1 MSVKLLAP
9 FIHLPS
15 LFSDTENWPFLY
27 KSGSKQVANLLW
39 YEEGLYVDL
48 PYGYVAQN
56 VTSYSSE
63 YLPAQPSSTLR
74 SKVRDV
80 QKVTFP
86 PRLHYFPV
94 DGNEDRHRM
103 GQAVLSQVSQVNEQ
117 MFENRQKIAKKKK
130 KKIKDSGALGAL
142 KSLAFSILDQWLFS
156 AKKSDVKSGAEV
168 SKRSNNETSLEE
180 QVVHPMRYLF
190 LLGLL
195 PTTFGSLYS
204 LG

>member
-1 MSVKLLAP
+1 MW
-9 FIHLPS
+9 
-15 LFSDTENWPFLY
+15 FSTPVDTESWPFLY

-39 YEEGLYVDL
+39 YEEGLYAEL
-48 PYGYVAQN
+48 PYGYVDKQSN
-56 VTSYSSE
+56 VTSSSSSD
-63 YLPAQPSSTLR
+63 LQQQPSSS

-94 DGNEDRHRM
+94 DNEERQLL
-103 GQAVLSQVSQVNEQ
+103 GEAVLSQVSQVNEQ
-117 MFENRQKIAKKKK
+117 MFENRRVKVKSRPKKR
-130 KKIKDSGALGAL
+130 KDSGALDAL

-156 AKKSDVKSGAEV
+156 AGKRDTQKDDEV
-168 SKRSNNETSLEE
+168 SKRSNNETSLED

>member
-1 MSVKLLAP
+1 M
-9 FIHLPS
+9 
-15 LFSDTENWPFLY
+15 
-27 KSGSKQVANLLW
+27 ANLLW

-48 PYGYVAQN
+48 PYGYVSQN

-63 YLPAQPSSTLR
+63 YLPQQHPSSTLR

-94 DGNEDRHRM
+94 DNEDRHRM

-117 MFENRQKIAKKKK
+117 MFENRKKKFPKK

-156 AKKSDVKSGAEV
+156 AKTKSDKVKNDAVV

-180 QVVHPMRYLF
+180 QEVVHPMRYLF

>member
-1 MSVKLLAP
+1 MLSIDKNS
-9 FIHLPS
+9 F
-15 LFSDTENWPFLY
+15 T
-27 KSGSKQVANLLW
+27 
-39 YEEGLYVDL
+39 
-48 PYGYVAQN
+48 
-56 VTSYSSE
+56 T
-63 YLPAQPSSTLR
+63 
-74 SKVRDV
+74 
-80 QKVTFP
+80 
-86 PRLHYFPV
+86 
-94 DGNEDRHRM
+94 
-103 GQAVLSQVSQVNEQ
+103 VLSQVSQVNEQ

>member
-1 MSVKLLAP
+1 M
-9 FIHLPS
+9 
-15 LFSDTENWPFLY
+15 
-27 KSGSKQVANLLW
+27 ANLLW

-48 PYGYVAQN
+48 PYGYVSQN

-63 YLPAQPSSTLR
+63 YLPQQHPSSTLR

-94 DGNEDRHRM
+94 DNEDRHRM

-117 MFENRQKIAKKKK
+117 MFENRKKKIPKK

-156 AKKSDVKSGAEV
+156 AKTKSDKVKTDTVV

>member
-1 MSVKLLAP
+1 M
-9 FIHLPS
+9 
-15 LFSDTENWPFLY
+15 
-27 KSGSKQVANLLW
+27 W
-39 YEEGLYVDL
+39 YEEGLYAEL
-48 PYGYVAQN
+48 PYGYVDKQSN
-56 VTSYSSE
+56 VTSSSSSD
-63 YLPAQPSSTLR
+63 LQPSSN

-94 DGNEDRHRM
+94 DNEERQLL
-103 GQAVLSQVSQVNEQ
+103 GEAVLSQVSQVNEQ
-117 MFENRQKIAKKKK
+117 MFENRQKIAKKK